1 MSRFNYVYVFQ
12 DKLLA
17 KIEDK
22 DTDTTRKAVLVQ
34 NISTDSEEE
43 VRS

>member
-1 MSRFNYVYVFQ
+1 MFIYVFQ

-22 DTDTTRKAVLVQ
+22 DTDTTRKAVVVQ
-34 NISTDSEEE
+34 NIATDSEEE